1 MPESDLSKLSTR
13 VLRTRRRKLLE
24 RLPLLHLHLLL
35 RGSIIERYKRC
46 GNPGCHCQEGRGH
59 GPKYYLSV
67 SYPKSRPVMIYLPE
81 PYLETVKQS
90 LACYGKAGDALKEVC
105 AINLELLRRREPFEE
120 EP

>member
-1 MPESDLSKLSTR
+1 MPESDLSKLSAS

-24 RLPLLHLHLLL
+24 RLPVLNLLL

-46 GNPGCHCQEGRGH
+46 GNLSCHCQHGRGH

-81 PYLETVKQS
+81 AYLETVKQS
-90 LACYGKAGDALKEVC
+90 LARYAQAGDALKEVC